1 MNGLGIAYRG
11 VLWVLFALLLV
22 PKVGLAQGFDTGK
35 AGMSPIG
42 ASGVEALLDDVSGGE
57 VSLKAAIQSAMD
69 DNPEFLSGKHAA
81 AVSHEAYLQ
90 SYGALLP
97 QLDFVARGGYAL
109 RHNDTTEAMY
119 SGGDGDAWTN
129 EERVVLSQLLFDG
142 GLTSSKVAADKLHSE
157 SRREELFNTAEDVG
171 LSATQYFMEVI
182 RTRAVV
188 ELCLRNIA
196 EHEKLAELTRIRQE
210 GGGGTQADVTQAQ
223 AALEEAR
230 SRLVQ
235 ATQAAEDAEAG
246 YVRFFGAKPGALA
259 MPDRPAHVVPQS
271 EDAAV
276 SQAAAGNRA
285 LKAARLAE
293 QQKEREIDSAKGRM
307 MPKVQVKLS
316 AGRADN
322 TGGYTADYYDA
333 SAMLELSFNLF
344 SGGSDAAAI
353 RKAKADR
360 LKAEQDALGVQR
372 EVEEDMR
379 TAWSFYRATGRL
391 LSVLRSLTD
400 ENAQVVTSYTD
411 QFRMGQRSLV
421 DLVSAQKSLF
431 SSQQVYLNGMA
442 AHTFSHY
449 RLCAPASRLMETLG
463 VDLRVEEIA
472 D

>member
-1 MNGLGIAYRG
+1 
-11 VLWVLFALLLV
+11 
-22 PKVGLAQGFDTGK
+22 
-35 AGMSPIG
+35 
-42 ASGVEALLDDVSGGE
+42 
-57 VSLKAAIQSAMD
+57 
-69 DNPEFLSGKHAA
+69 
-81 AVSHEAYLQ
+81 
-90 SYGALLP
+90 
-97 QLDFVARGGYAL
+97 
-109 RHNDTTEAMY
+109 
-119 SGGDGDAWTN
+119 
-129 EERVVLSQLLFDG
+129 
-142 GLTSSKVAADKLHSE
+142 
-157 SRREELFNTAEDVG
+157 
-171 LSATQYFMEVI
+171 
-182 RTRAVV
+182 
-188 ELCLRNIA
+188 
-196 EHEKLAELTRIRQE
+196 
-210 GGGGTQADVTQAQ
+210 
-223 AALEEAR
+223 
-230 SRLVQ
+230 
-235 ATQAAEDAEAG
+235 
-246 YVRFFGAKPGALA
+246 
-259 MPDRPAHVVPQS
+259 
-271 EDAAV
+271 V

-293 QQKEREIDSAKGRM
+293 QQKEREVDSAKGRM
-307 MPKVQVKLS
+307 MPKVQVKLA

-360 LKAEQDALGVQR
+360 LKVEQDALGVQR

-411 QFRMGQRSLV
+411 QFRMGQRTLV